1 MIAFRGSAA
10 RDARLASDL
19 PMRLALAL
27 LLALLAAPALAQ
39 SATDPVETVR
49 AFYAADDTNAVRF
62 YARRL
67 RSLYERDR
75 KQARGEVGRLD
86 FAFHVNGQDTEDD
99 WRRTL
104 ALKAVSGTD
113 GEAEVQATFRNFA
126 PQDLRYDL
134 VREGGRW
141 LIADV
146 RSLRKATWRLTTI
159 LSAPRR

>member
-1 MIAFRGSAA
+1 
-10 RDARLASDL
+10 
-19 PMRLALAL
+19 MRLALAFL
-27 LLALLAAPALAQ
+27 LTLLAAPALAQ

-62 YARRL
+62 YARGL

-75 KQARGEVGRLD
+75 KEARGEVGRLA
-86 FAFHVNGQDTEDD
+86 FAFHVNGQDTEENWQKTLSLKVVSSADD
-99 WRRTL
+99 T
-104 ALKAVSGTD
+104 
-113 GEAEVQATFRNFA
+113 AEVQATFRNFT

-146 RSLRKATWRLTTI
+146 RSLRKETWRLTTI
-159 LSAPRR
+159 LSRPLR